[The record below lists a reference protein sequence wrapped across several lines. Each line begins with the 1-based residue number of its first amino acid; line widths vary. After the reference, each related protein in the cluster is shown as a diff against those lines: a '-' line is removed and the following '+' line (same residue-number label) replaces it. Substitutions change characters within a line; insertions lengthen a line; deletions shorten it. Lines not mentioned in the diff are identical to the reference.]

1 MPMATSARWRAGRQ
15 AETKAKVQ
23 LITTTAM
30 LLVMMEDDAMEQQ
43 NMNRPDMSE
52 CISSSTLIF
61 DAGHMRSSQ

>member
-1 MPMATSARWRAGRQ
+1 MATSARWRAGRQ
-15 AETKAKVQ
+15 AGEQTEAKVQ
-23 LITTTAM
+23 LITTTNAA
-30 LLVMMEDDAMEQQ
+30 VMMEDDAMEQQ